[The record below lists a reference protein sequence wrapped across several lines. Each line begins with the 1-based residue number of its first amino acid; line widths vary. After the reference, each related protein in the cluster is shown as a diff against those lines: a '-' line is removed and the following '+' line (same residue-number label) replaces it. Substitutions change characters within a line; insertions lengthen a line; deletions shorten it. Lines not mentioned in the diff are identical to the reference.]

1 MASTGQ
7 SIASKAN
14 WDDLET
20 ILELVRSGSLAAA
33 AHKLGVN
40 YTTVAR
46 RVARAERTLGVTLF
60 ERLADGYHP
69 TEHAH
74 LVAEHAA
81 QMQSSEDDLMRVMR
95 GRDETLSGPLVITA
109 PELIV
114 AYVLPP
120 ALKAF
125 RAAHPEVELNVK
137 ATNKALDLAR
147 READLAVRIAPDAN
161 STLMGVRLTGQ
172 HTASFATPDFAK
184 RIAANPHDTFDWI
197 IYSEHPDVP
206 KGVRENYPNVRV
218 GYRFDDMIAM
228 VGAAQAGLGVVR
240 LPMFLGR
247 RAAGLVQ
254 VPMVPPTPYADIWI
268 LGHRD
273 VWAGAKQAAFR
284 RHVIGS
290 IKADREI
297 FVA

>member
-1 MASTGQ
+1 MPTSKSHIQ
-7 SIASKAN
+7 IKAN

-20 ILELVRSGSLAAA
+20 ILCLVEMGSLARAA
-33 AHKLGVN
+33 AKLGVN

-46 RVARAERTLGVTLF
+46 RVTRAEAAMNMKLF
-60 ERLADGYHP
+60 ERLTDGYHP
-69 TEHAH
+69 TEDAYV
-74 LVAEHAA
+74 VARYAA
-81 QMQSSEDDLMRVMR
+81 KMQSHEHDLLRAMK
-95 GRDETLSGPLVITA
+95 GRDESLSGPLVITG
-109 PELIV
+109 PELIM

-125 RAAHPEVELNVK
+125 REKHPNVELIVK
-137 ATNKALDLAR
+137 ATNKPLDLAR
-147 READLAVRIAPDAN
+147 LEADLAVRVTPDPL
-161 STLMGVRLTGQ
+161 SSLIGVKLTAQ
-172 HTASFATPDFAK
+172 DTASFATKEWAD
-184 RIAANPHDTFDWI
+184 RIAENPEDTFDWI
-197 IYSEHPDVP
+197 IYSEHVDLP
-206 KGVRENYPNVRV
+206 KGVRETYPNARV

-228 VGAAQAGLGVVR
+228 VGAAQAGLGIVR

-254 VPMVPPTPYADIWI
+254 VPMLTPKPYADIWL

-284 RHVIGS
+284 AQVTAS